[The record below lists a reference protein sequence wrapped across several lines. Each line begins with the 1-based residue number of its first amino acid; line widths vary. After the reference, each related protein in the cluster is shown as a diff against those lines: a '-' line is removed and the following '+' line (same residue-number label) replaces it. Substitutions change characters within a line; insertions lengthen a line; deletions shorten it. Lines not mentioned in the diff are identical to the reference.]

1 MDLPRLREMPLAPTT
16 PTSSRG
22 LSSEFATPG
31 QSALSIAINCSNSL
45 VHPLGGLSALPP
57 PPPSSAPH
65 VSEREISI
73 PQLVEYL
80 RK

>member
-1 MDLPRLREMPLAPTT
+1 VDLPRLREVPLAPTT

-22 LSSEFATPG
+22 LTSEFATPG
-31 QSALSIAINCSNSL
+31 QSALSSAINCSNSL
-45 VHPLGGLSALPP
+45 VHLGGLSALPP
-57 PPPSSAPH
+57 PPPSVPH
-65 VSEREISI
+65 VSECEISI

>member
-1 MDLPRLREMPLAPTT
+1 VDIPRLRETPLAPTT

-31 QSALSIAINCSNSL
+31 QSALSSGAINCSNSL
-45 VHPLGGLSALPP
+45 VHLGGLSALPP
-57 PPPSSAPH
+57 PPPSVPH
-65 VSEREISI
+65 VSECEISI